1 MGINIIDEQ
10 IVGEI
15 SFLEEKL
22 EGKIPVAR
30 EDLIVLINSWG
41 RSNYMYIHVIGYAE
55 IEQCEAKECY
65 DLSKLDVSR
74 IKNMDDVFMYSL
86 FDGDISQWN
95 TSNVTSMDSMFNG
108 ATKFNSDISKWDVS
122 NVKYISYM
130 FAYTKAFNQNIAN
143 WDFTNIKECDYMLK
157 NAEAFEEKYNNGES
171 LPNYI
176 DEVKRWFNL
185 NRDKMDAIDIK
196 NTHGKKI
203 DDFFSIITDIY
214 STNRIG
220 LHEKESKKIQE
231 KDI

>member
-41 RSNYMYIHVIGYAE
+41 RTNYMYIHVIGYAE
-55 IEQCEAKECY
+55 IEQCEPKECY

-86 FDGDISQWN
+86 FEGDISQWN
-95 TSNVTSMDSMFNG
+95 TSNATSMDSMFNG

-122 NVKYISYM
+122 NVITMDYM
-130 FAYTKAFNQNIAN
+130 FANTKKFNQNISNWNLEKIRLCEDMFDNAN
-143 WDFTNIKECDYMLK
+143 
-157 NAEAFEEKYNNGES
+157 AFLDKYNNGES
-171 LPNYI
+171 LPYHTDHIIGWLIN
-176 DEVKRWFNL
+176 
-185 NRDKMDAIDIK
+185 NRERMNMIDIK
-196 NTHGKKI
+196 EKHGKEV
-203 DDFFSIITDIY
+203 DSFFSLIKECNDQLIY
-214 STNRIG
+214 SKNLNCT
-220 LHEKESKKIQE
+220 KK
-231 KDI
+231 